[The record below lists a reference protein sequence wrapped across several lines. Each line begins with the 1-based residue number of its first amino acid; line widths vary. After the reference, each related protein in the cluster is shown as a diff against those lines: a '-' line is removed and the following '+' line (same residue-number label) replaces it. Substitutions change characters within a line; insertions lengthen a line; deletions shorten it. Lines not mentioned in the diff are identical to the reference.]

1 MGSGT
6 GTNPYSTQPLSQN
19 VQSTYANA
27 LQQANQ
33 YGTGAS
39 TALGQGNQYGADAA
53 GIFNQMGGYAPQAVT
68 AGQLST
74 TDLSPYMNPYTQNV
88 IDQTMAELDRQQ
100 AIQQQ
105 AIDDQAVAQN
115 AFGGDRMYIQ
125 KGQLG
130 GDFANTKAKTLA
142 DLYSQ
147 AFGNAQQMGQYDI
160 TNRLNAD
167 TSNQSAFANLFGQ
180 AGQGLGNLANLYG
193 NTGTTLSQLGSPTVM
208 GNLANLGFGW
218 GNTLQSNQ
226 AAAGALQQQQQ
237 QQLIDA
243 IRAQFTGYQQSPAT
257 ALGQYLG
264 AVLSPPSSAG
274 TTSSNPGLLGYLG
287 AGLGALGT
295 IFG

>member
-1 MGSGT
+1 MGT
-6 GTNPYSTQPLSQN
+6 GTGSNPYSSTPLAQN

-27 LQQANQ
+27 LQGAGQ

-39 TALGQGNQYGADAA
+39 TALGQGQQYGSGAA
-53 GIFNQMGGYAPQAVT
+53 GIFNQMAGYVPQAVT
-68 AGQLST
+68 AGQLSS

-88 IDQTMAELDRQQ
+88 IDQTMAELNRQE

-105 AIDDQAVAQN
+105 AIDDQAVRQN

-130 GDFANTKAKTLA
+130 GDYANTKAKTLA

-147 AFGNAQQMGQYDI
+147 AFGNAQTMGQYDI

-167 TSNQSAFANLFGQ
+167 TTNQGAFSNLFGSG
-180 AGQGLGNLANLYG
+180 ASGLGNLANLYAG
-193 NTGTTLSQLGSPTVM
+193 TGTNLAQIGSPTVM

-218 GNTLQSNQ
+218 GNTLQQNQ

-237 QQLIDA
+237 QQLMDA
-243 IRAQFTGYQQSPAT
+243 IRAQFSGYTSAPQN
-257 ALGQYLG
+257 ALAQYLG
-264 AVLSPPSSAG
+264 AVLSPPSTAG

-287 AGLGALGT
+287 AGVTALGT
-295 IFG
+295 LFG